1 VGVAVGVDVGVE
13 VGVGVKLAVAVAV
26 AVGVG
31 VNVSVAVGVGLGGIV
46 AVAVALG
53 STVAVGVNVAV
64 AVGVGVNVAVAVA
77 VAVGLKVAVAVGVA
91 VNVAVAVAVAVAVG
105 VGVGLGVGVGVG
117 LIVLAVCMAA
127 SSASD
132 NAVFQIAACWT
143 LPLVY
148 AVVALLSMC
157 IKLVRLHVLPVAR
170 VAVVE
175 ATLVPS
181 TNNSNAVPLRRNV
194 TECQFPSNAVPPDGA
209 ACVLLLP
216 RATALARVVDTSAPM
231 FARLLAD
238 AELEI
243 DTALTDAKSVPPLS
257 SAKNV
262 KFWLSKLGIT
272 ESVLEA

>member
-1 VGVAVGVDVGVE
+1 MRLAGSVAKITAAKLPGVGVGVGVGLGVGVAVG
-13 VGVGVKLAVAVAV
+13 
-26 AVGVG
+26 
-31 VNVSVAVGVGLGGIV
+31 VAVGVGLGGIV

-77 VAVGLKVAVAVGVA
+77 VGVKVAVAVGVGVKVAVAVAVGVA
-91 VNVAVAVAVAVAVG
+91 VAVAVG
-105 VGVGLGVGVGVG
+105 VRVAVGVGVG
-117 LIVLAVCMAA
+117 LIVLAVCMAII
-127 SSASD
+127 SLSD
-132 NAVFQIAACWT
+132 KALFQIAACWM
-143 LPLVY
+143 LPLAY
-148 AVVALLSMC
+148 AVVMLWRRC

-170 VAVVE
+170 VAVAE
-175 ATLVPS
+175 PTLAPS
-181 TNNSNAVPLRRNV
+181 TKRVNAVPLRRNV

>member
-1 VGVAVGVDVGVE
+1 MLGAFGGAG
-13 VGVGVKLAVAVAV
+13 VGVGVPV

-31 VNVSVAVGVGLGGIV
+31 VVVA
-46 AVAVALG
+46 
-53 STVAVGVNVAV
+53 VAVGVNVAV

-77 VAVGLKVAVAVGVA
+77 VAVGVKVAVAVGVG
-91 VNVAVAVAVAVAVG
+91 VKVAVAVNVGVAVAVG

-117 LIVLAVCMAA
+117 LIVLAACMAA

-143 LPLVY
+143 LPLAY
-148 AVVALLSMC
+148 ALVPLLSMC

-170 VAVVE
+170 VAVAE
-175 ATLVPS
+175 PTLTPS
-181 TNNSNAVPLRRNV
+181 TKRVNAVPLRRNV
-194 TECQFPSNAVPPDGA
+194 TECQFPLNAVPPDRA

-216 RATALARVVDTSAPM
+216 RATELACVVDTSAPM
-231 FARLLAD
+231 FARLLVD